1 MKVDIRPYKNN
12 RIGLGLRDFNPE
24 LVAALKT
31 IPKWFYHPDERIWSF
46 PGEQRVLDQLL
57 HILYEANPIPPPE
70 TADDERGY
78 RDIAADLDDFR
89 AMLLARKYSRQ
100 TIKSYLHIAGSLCAH
115 AGKSPENITAGDV
128 RDFLAHLSERGDA
141 ASSLN
146 VALSA
151 IRTLLPRLKDS
162 DEWEEIR
169 RPKKDRLLPVVL
181 SQSEVKAIFEATVN
195 LKHKTI
201 LMLIYSAGL
210 RVGEAATIRVSDID
224 RERGMICVRRAKGR
238 KDRTTL
244 LSEVFLGMLDHYCRI
259 YSPVDWLF
267 AGQEGR
273 GHISIRSIQHV
284 FANAC
289 EKAGIRKHAT
299 VHSLRHSFATHLL
312 EQGTDIRFIQELL
325 GHQSPKTTM
334 IYTHV
339 SSTSISKIKNPLDSM

>member
-1 MKVDIRPYKNN
+1 MKVDIRPYRNN
-12 RIGLGLRDFNPE
+12 RIALSVRDFDPK
-24 LVAALKT
+24 LIAALKT
-31 IPKWFYHPDERIWSF
+31 IPKWFYHPDDRIWSF
-46 PGEQRVLDQLL
+46 PGEQEALDRLL
-57 HILYEANPIPPPE
+57 HILYEANPVPPPE
-70 TADDERGY
+70 SADCGPEY
-78 RDIAADLDDFR
+78 REIAAELNNFR

-100 TIKSYLHIAGSLCAH
+100 TIRLYLHVAESFCRYT
-115 AGKSPENITAGDV
+115 GKSTDDITVSDV
-128 RDFLAHLSERGDA
+128 RDFLAYLSERGDA

-151 IRTLLPRLKDS
+151 IRTLLPGLKDS
-162 DEWEEIR
+162 AEWEHIR

-181 SQSEVKAIFEATVN
+181 SRAEVKAIFEATGN

-210 RVGEAATIRVSDID
+210 RVGEAAVIKISDID
-224 RERGMICVRRAKGR
+224 RDRGMICVRRAKGR

-244 LSEVFLGMLDHYCRI
+244 LSEVFLHMLDSYCRI

-267 AGQEGR
+267 AGQDGR

-284 FANAC
+284 FAHAC
-289 EKAGIRKHAT
+289 KKAGIQKHAT

-334 IYTHV
+334 VYTHV
-339 SSTSISKIKNPLDSM
+339 SSTSISKIKNPLDSL